1 MTGGREIELKFL
13 ATATGL
19 ETALRIAQL
28 APLRAA
34 EPRRQVSTYV
44 DTPDFALQKAGFI
57 LRLRDTT
64 GGGVTQTIKQ
74 EGMSLE
80 RGEWEVALDRH
91 DLDLDR
97 AASSPM
103 GKLLAN
109 PDLRSRIKPLFTTN
123 VSRRKADIT
132 FAHAMIEVAFDEG
145 EILAGEA
152 RAPILE
158 IELELKGGR
167 RSGLFA
173 FARKLTRA
181 APVSL
186 SLISK
191 GERGYQL
198 AAGTWGA
205 PVKMTPPTLGTT
217 MSAAEAFT
225 AIAHGCLR
233 QMMLNAPAFDLGQE
247 IEAVHQTR
255 VAIRRLR
262 AALALFR
269 PIIDDAAYPQ
279 LSNDLKWLSD
289 HLGDTRD
296 IDVLLTETLEP
307 ALVREPGAPGL
318 TELAAFIAT
327 RQASSRKV
335 LREAM
340 NSQRGR
346 KLMLDL
352 LLWVEDGAWRRKAI
366 AAGAEPQSLKD
377 LLDRRLRG
385 SRKKLAALGEHMDT
399 LTEEELHELRI
410 RAKKL
415 RYQAAFFDT
424 LASDGKAARRFNA
437 LVNALEQI
445 QESLG
450 AVHDAEATAA
460 FLEDQARTALQQG
473 ESHDPLMLFAAGRLA
488 GAHPDREALVARA
501 GKALTKALAT
511 KPFWTKL

>member
-1 MTGGREIELKFL
+1 MTKLELL
-13 ATATGL
+13 TTSEMAEADRLSMVAGVSGMALMERAGTAV
-19 ETALRIAQL
+19 ADCAAAL
-28 APLRAA
+28 APEGRGVVVLCGPGNNGGDGFIAARVLRERGLPVRLHLLGEAGRLRGDAA
-34 EPRRQVSTYV
+34 EAARRWAGPIEPCSALELEPAGLVV
-44 DTPDFALQKAGFI
+44 DGLFGAG
-57 LRLRDTT
+57 LSR
-64 GGGVTQTIKQ
+64 
-74 EGMSLE
+74 
-80 RGEWEVALDRH
+80 
-91 DLDLDR
+91 DLD
-97 AASSPM
+97 
-103 GKLLAN
+103 
-109 PDLRSRIKPLFTTN
+109 
-123 VSRRKADIT
+123 
-132 FAHAMIEVAFDEG
+132 
-145 EILAGEA
+145 GEA
-152 RAPILE
+152 RALV
-158 IELELKGGR
+158 ELELKGGR